1 MSIKK
6 PTISVIIPVYNSEA
20 ILPHLMERLDAQ
32 LNSLCL
38 KYEVIF
44 VDDNSRDNSWQVIQ
58 ELSNQY
64 TYIQA
69 YQLTRNYGQHNA
81 LLCAI
86 RRAKYDLIVT
96 MDDDL
101 QHPPEEIPKLL
112 QELNKGF
119 DVIYGRPIK
128 DRHNLWRNLASRMT
142 KIVLQKAMSA
152 ETASNISA
160 FRIFRTTCREA
171 FINYHGSFLS
181 IDVLLTWGTTRF
193 STVEVKHQP
202 RYEGKSNYT
211 FRKLLNHAFNMVTG
225 FSAVPLKLASWIG
238 FIFTVFGLII
248 LAYVI
253 VKFFI
258 TRGRVP
264 GFTFLASI
272 ISLFSGAMLFSL
284 GIFGEYLARIHFG
297 LLEQPTYLIRKSIN
311 AQKEMEKT

>member
-1 MSIKK
+1 MTPKK
-6 PTISVIIPVYNSEA
+6 PNISVIIPVYNSET

-32 LNSLCL
+32 LKTMSS
-38 KYEVIF
+38 KYEVIL
-44 VDDNSRDNSWQVIQ
+44 VDDNSRDNSWQVIE
-58 ELSNQY
+58 ELAGKYQ
-64 TYIQA
+64 TIQA

-86 RRAKYDLIVT
+86 RRARYEFIVT

-112 QELNKGF
+112 SELEKGY
-119 DVIYGRPIK
+119 DVIYGRPIR

-142 KIVLQKAMSA
+142 KLVLQKAMGA
-152 ETASNISA
+152 ETASHISA
-160 FRIFRTTCREA
+160 FRIFRTKCREA

-193 STVEVKHQP
+193 STAAVKHQP
-202 RYEGKSNYT
+202 RLAGRSNYT
-211 FRKLLNHAFNMVTG
+211 FRKLLNHAFNMMTG

-238 FIFTVFGLII
+238 FLCTVFGLLI

-272 ISLFSGAMLFSL
+272 ISIFSGAMLFSL

-297 LLEQPTYLIRKSIN
+297 LLDQPTYLIRQSVN
-311 AQKEMEKT
+311 AQKEMEK

>member
-1 MSIKK
+1 MSNNK
-6 PTISVIIPVYNSEA
+6 PTISVIIPVYNSET

-32 LNSLCL
+32 LKSMTS
-38 KYEVIF
+38 KFEVIL
-44 VDDNSRDNSWQVIQ
+44 VDDNSRDNSWQVIAT
-58 ELSNQY
+58 LSDQY
-64 TYIQA
+64 PFIQA

-112 QELNKGF
+112 EELEKGY
-119 DVIYGRPIK
+119 DAVYGRPIK

-142 KIVLQKAMSA
+142 KIVLQKAMGA

-160 FRIFRTTCREA
+160 FRIFRTQCRDA

-193 STVEVKHQP
+193 STVGVKHQP
-202 RYEGKSNYT
+202 RFEGKSNYT
-211 FRKLLNHAFNMVTG
+211 FRRLLNHAFNMVTG

-238 FIFTVFGLII
+238 FLCTVFGLII
-248 LAYVI
+248 LSYVV

-272 ISLFSGAMLFSL
+272 ISIFSGAMLFSL

-297 LLEQPTYLIRKSIN
+297 LLEQPTYLIRSSIN
-311 AQKEMEKT
+311 AQEEMEIS